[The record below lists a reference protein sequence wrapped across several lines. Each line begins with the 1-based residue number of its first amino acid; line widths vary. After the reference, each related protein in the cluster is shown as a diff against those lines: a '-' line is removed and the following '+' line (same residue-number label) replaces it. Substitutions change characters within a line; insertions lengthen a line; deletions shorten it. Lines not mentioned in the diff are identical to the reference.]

1 MKKALRVMAK
11 DDIPVSENSQKVD
24 LYCSS
29 KVKLQDNKSL
39 KKYWKIDH
47 NYINR
52 KNKVKYSEKQYK
64 KMTKELQGMII
75 KKFESYDLSVISI
88 KPLIVLEK

>member
-29 KVKLQDNKSL
+29 KVNISL
-39 KKYWKIDH
+39 EKYWKIDH
-47 NYINR
+47 SYINR
-52 KNKVKYSEKQYK
+52 KNKVKYSEKQY
-64 KMTKELQGMII
+64 
-75 KKFESYDLSVISI
+75 
-88 KPLIVLEK
+88 